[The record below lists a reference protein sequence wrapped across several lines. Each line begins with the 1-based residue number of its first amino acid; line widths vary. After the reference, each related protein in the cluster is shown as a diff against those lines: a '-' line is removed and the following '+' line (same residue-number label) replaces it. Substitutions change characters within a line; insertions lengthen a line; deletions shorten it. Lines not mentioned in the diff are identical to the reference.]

1 MPGYVRVTP
10 EQIPA
15 GQKALLLFVH
25 GGKLCAGVL
34 RRGRDG
40 HLERLVPDNPA
51 PSDLILGI
59 CRMMADMPAD
69 ADLFVVIE
77 PQAYWP
83 ELFPMLRSLSS

>member
-1 MPGYVRVTP
+1 MRVTP

-34 RRGRDG
+34 RRDLGG
-40 HLERLVPDNPA
+40 HLERLVPDNPS
-51 PSDLILGI
+51 PTDLILGI

-69 ADLFVVIE
+69 ADLLE

-83 ELFPMLRSLSS
+83 ELFPSLRGL